1 MQPVPIPLRLLLFT
15 AVFSPATGDTKEGHR
30 DCREE
35 SFGDWAHDVALKCSD
50 PSFAHPLLVLWSWSD
65 FSGVTKEVL
74 LAKLLNG
81 SVTKHE
87 ERAGAVLSAQTCVNI
102 GDCTLTLNPRKE
114 DAGFYHCVVWTNKR
128 VTETKICLVYRAYF
142 RTTYIVAG
150 ACGGVLLIAVVIL
163 LIFLR
168 RRARNRA
175 RSLESRMHRENSVN
189 REPVYVDLNLAERD
203 VYSSL
208 KL

>member
-128 VTETKICLVYRAYF
+128 VTETKICLVYRA
-142 RTTYIVAG
+142 
-150 ACGGVLLIAVVIL
+150 
-163 LIFLR
+163 
-168 RRARNRA
+168 